1 MKKLIVV
8 LAIFLLFFNSCTK
21 KNTDNANNGSTDN
34 VNYKRGTDFLKTMYV
49 TSKEGLRVR
58 SEPSIDDN
66 IIKTLSYGEEVIVYD
81 KQNEPVT
88 IDDITDYW
96 YKIVALNEEWI
107 FGGYLSEEIT
117 DDIIEYREYNLI
129 RKSGDLNNWDN
140 IEDVLTGVWD
150 DVNNKRRYV
159 YFSPDHHRYMEGY
172 KETDMGIW
180 GKWEVNGNTVIL
192 TLDSAGN
199 GYDIDPP
206 DIVKGQITVID
217 KINIQIEYPNKIEKL
232 KKNLRG
238 WD

>member
-1 MKKLIVV
+1 MKKLILL

-34 VNYKRGTDFLKTMYV
+34 VNYKRGADFLKTMYV

-58 SEPSIDDN
+58 SEPCIDDN
-66 IIKTLSYGEEVIVYD
+66 IIRTLSYGEEVIVYD
-81 KQNEPVT
+81 KQKEPVT

-107 FGGYLSEEIT
+107 FGGYLSEDIT
-117 DDIIEYREYNLI
+117 NDIIEDI
-129 RKSGDLNNWDN
+129 
-140 IEDVLTGVWD
+140 LTGLWD
-150 DVNNKRRYV
+150 DVNNERRYV
-159 YFSPDHHRYMEGY
+159 YFTPDNHRYMEGY

-180 GKWEVNGNTVIL
+180 GKWEVNGNTVTL

-199 GYDIDPP
+199 GYVIDPP

-217 KINIQIEYPNKIEKL
+217 KINIQIQYPNEKEGGYYIDEL
-232 KKNLRG
+232 KKNLKG
-238 WD
+238 W